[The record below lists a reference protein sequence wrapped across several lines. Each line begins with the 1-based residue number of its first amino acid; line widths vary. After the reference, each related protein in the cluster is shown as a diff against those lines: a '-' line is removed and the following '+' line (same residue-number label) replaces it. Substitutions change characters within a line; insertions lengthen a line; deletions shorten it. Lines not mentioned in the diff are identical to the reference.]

1 MTIRTAKVYYIIDG
15 KAGSN
20 IAMQGLSGLMGFP
33 FTAVMDITVFFTHYG
48 PMLNDIRAVYSRP
61 PIGKDELR
69 HIVKGCRQDLLA
81 DMVLDKLI
89 GNIPILGL
97 PANMICARAMTWRL
111 GLLFGM
117 LSARGDEINSEHVL
131 LSVRLIQSLFPQTDS
146 LLFKKPT
153 VLTVEKLLSGV
164 EDAEPETFSMK
175 VQRALDQLAS

>member
-1 MTIRTAKVYYIIDG
+1 MTIRTAKVYDIIDG

-97 PANMICARAMTWRL
+97 PANMICARAMTAETKSIPNMC
-111 GLLFGM
+111 FCQFA
-117 LSARGDEINSEHVL
+117 LSNPSFR
-131 LSVRLIQSLFPQTDS
+131 RRTPCSLRSQPY
-146 LLFKKPT
+146 
-153 VLTVEKLLSGV
+153 
-164 EDAEPETFSMK
+164 
-175 VQRALDQLAS
+175 